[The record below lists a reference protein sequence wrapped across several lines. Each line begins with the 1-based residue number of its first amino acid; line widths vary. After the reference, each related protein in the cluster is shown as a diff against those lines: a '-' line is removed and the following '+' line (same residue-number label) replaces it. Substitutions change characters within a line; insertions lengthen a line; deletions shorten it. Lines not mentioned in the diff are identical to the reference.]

1 MCAVV
6 TTVLVCE
13 VLYLFHEDHILF
25 GDFFSLELQSSY
37 IRNNTAHKHKG
48 NGLESI
54 YSDASE
60 HTLT

>member
-6 TTVLVCE
+6 MNVCVCE

-25 GDFFSLELQSSY
+25 GDFLSFDLQSSY
-37 IRNNTAHKHKG
+37 IRNNPAHKQKG

-54 YSDASE
+54 YSDAS
-60 HTLT
+60 LT